1 MDTLVNAHQ
10 LGKSYGKFRALM
22 GVNFKIAPG
31 QVLGI
36 LGHNGAGKSSLI
48 KCLLGAHEY
57 DGTLSVFGL
66 EPMKER
72 VAIVRDLAYLSDVAV
87 LPEWMT
93 VKQIVKYSAGVH
105 PNFDLELAKKY
116 LSQTDI
122 QLSTKIGRLSKGM
135 KVQLHLALVMS
146 ADVRLLILDE
156 PTLGL
161 DLMFRERFYNQ
172 LVEWLNQGER
182 AMIIASHE
190 VDEVSHLL
198 TDLLILKKGKVVM
211 NGAVDELNGRFQ
223 KVIVNEENKRQ
234 AEAARPLYIQNGV
247 KESMYIFENTKL
259 EKLSTFGKVSEPSLS
274 EVFIALQQ
282 EEV

>member
-1 MDTLVNAHQ
+1 MDTLVEARQ

-22 GVNFKIAPG
+22 GIDLTIQPG

-48 KCLLGAHEY
+48 KCLLGAHDY

-66 EPMKER
+66 EPRKER
-72 VAIVRDLAYLSDVAV
+72 VKIVRDLAYLSDVAV

-93 VKQIVKYSAGVH
+93 VKQIVKYSAGIH
-105 PNFDLELAKKY
+105 PNFNLALAKKY

-172 LVEWLNQGER
+172 LMDWLKQGER
-182 AMIIASHE
+182 SMIIASHE

-198 TDLLILKKGKVVM
+198 TDLLILKKGKAVTA
-211 NGAVDELNGRFQ
+211 GAVDEIKGRFK
-223 KVIVNEENKRQ
+223 KVCVSEESKRQ
-234 AEAARPLYIQNGV
+234 AETARPLYIQQGV
-247 KESMYIFENTKL
+247 KESMYIYSNGNT
-259 EKLSTFGKVSEPSLS
+259 EKLSNLGEVSEPSLS

-282 EEV
+282 EEA

>member
-22 GVNFKIAPG
+22 GVSFTIAPG

-57 DGTLSVFGL
+57 DGTLSVFGH

-105 PNFDLELAKKY
+105 PNFDRELATKY

-135 KVQLHLALVMS
+135 KVQLHLALIMS

-182 AMIIASHE
+182 SMIIASHE
-190 VDEVSHLL
+190 VDEVAHLL
-198 TDLLILKKGKVVM
+198 TDLLILKKGKTVM
-211 NGAVDELNGRFQ
+211 NGAVDELKGRFQ
-223 KVIVNEENKRQ
+223 KVVVSEENKRR
-234 AEAARPLYIQNGV
+234 AEAARPLYIQQGV
-247 KESMYIFENTKL
+247 KDSVYIFDNVKA
-259 EKLSTFGKVSEPSLS
+259 EKLSAIGEVCEPSLS

>member
-22 GVNFKIAPG
+22 GVNLTITPG

-57 DGTLSVFGL
+57 EGTLSVFGL

-105 PNFDLELAKKY
+105 PNFNLELAKKY

-172 LVEWLNQGER
+172 LVEWLKQGER
-182 AMIIASHE
+182 SMIIASHE
-190 VDEVSHLL
+190 VDEVAHLL
-198 TDLLILKKGKVVM
+198 TDLLILKKGKAVM
-211 NGAVDELNGRFQ
+211 SGAADALQGRFQ
-223 KVIVNEENKRQ
+223 KVVVSEENKRQ
-234 AEAARPLYIQNGV
+234 AEAARPLYIQQGV
-247 KESMYIFENTKL
+247 KESVYIFENVKV
-259 EKLSTFGKVSEPSLS
+259 EKLSALGEVSEPSLS

-282 EEV
+282 EEA

>member
-22 GVNFKIAPG
+22 GVNFTITPG

-57 DGTLSVFGL
+57 EGTLSVFGL

-105 PNFDLELAKKY
+105 PNFNLELAKKY

-172 LVEWLNQGER
+172 LVEWLKQGER
-182 AMIIASHE
+182 SMIIASHE
-190 VDEVSHLL
+190 VDEVAHLL
-198 TDLLILKKGKVVM
+198 TDILILKKGKAVM
-211 NGAVDELNGRFQ
+211 SGAADALQGRFQ
-223 KVIVNEENKRQ
+223 KVVVSEENKRQ
-234 AEAARPLYIQNGV
+234 AEAARPLYIQQGV
-247 KESMYIFENTKL
+247 KESVYIYENVKV
-259 EKLSTFGKVSEPSLS
+259 EKLSVLGEVSEPSLS

-282 EEV
+282 EEA

>member
-1 MDTLVNAHQ
+1 MDTLVEAQQ

-22 GVNFKIAPG
+22 GIDLTIRPG

-48 KCLLGAHEY
+48 KCLLGAHDY
-57 DGTLSVFGL
+57 DGELKVFGM
-66 EPMKER
+66 EPRKDR
-72 VAIVRDLAYLSDVAV
+72 VKVVADLAYLSDVAV

-105 PNFDLELAKKY
+105 PNFDLALAKQY
-116 LSQTDI
+116 LLQTDI
-122 QLSTKIGRLSKGM
+122 QFSTKIGRLSKGM

-146 ADVRLLILDE
+146 ANVRLLILDE

-172 LVEWLNQGER
+172 LIDWLKQGER
-182 AMIIASHE
+182 SMIIASHE
-190 VDEVSHLL
+190 IDEVSHLL
-198 TDLLILKKGKVVM
+198 TDLLILKKGRSVM
-211 NGAVDELNGRFQ
+211 ACAVEEVEGRFQ
-223 KVIVNEENKRQ
+223 KVCVNEENKRQ
-234 AEAARPLYIQNGV
+234 AEAARPLYIQQGV
-247 KESMYIFENTKL
+247 KESMYIYENGKTD
-259 EKLSTFGKVSEPSLS
+259 KLSAFGKVSEPSLS

-282 EEV
+282 EEA

>member
-1 MDTLVNAHQ
+1 MDTLVEAHQ
-10 LGKSYGKFRALM
+10 LGKSYGRFRALM
-22 GVNFKIAPG
+22 GINFTIKPG

-48 KCLLGAHEY
+48 KCLLGAHDY

-66 EPMKER
+66 EPRNDR
-72 VAIVRDLAYLSDVAV
+72 VNIVRDLAYLSDVAV

-105 PNFDLELAKKY
+105 PNFSLELAQQY
-116 LSQTDI
+116 LSQTEI
-122 QLSTKIGRLSKGM
+122 PLSTKIGRLSKGM

-161 DLMFRERFYNQ
+161 DLLFRDRFYNQ
-172 LVEWLNQGER
+172 LVEWLKQGER

-198 TDLLILKKGKVVM
+198 TELLILKKGKAVTS
-211 NGAVDELNGRFQ
+211 GSVDEIQGRFQ

-234 AEAARPLYIQNGV
+234 AEAARPIHIQHGI
-247 KESMYIFENTKL
+247 KESMCIFENGKA
-259 EKLSTFGKVSEPSLS
+259 EKLSAIGEVCEPSLS

-282 EEV
+282 EEA